1 MSRMP
6 QWALDA
12 LSDVYDPCCREKGIS
27 VVDMGLV
34 RSVHASGGHVR
45 IELLLT
51 SGWCPFASRVLTEV
65 QERIAAQPGVTDAE
79 VEIVWDEAWTT
90 DRLSPSAARLLRF
103 LPPPAQ
109 IPDRAAYLAAHL
121 PARGDPS

>member
-1 MSRMP
+1 MSGVP

-34 RSVHASGGHVR
+34 RSVHEAGGQVR
-45 IELLLT
+45 VELLLT
-51 SGWCPFASRVLTEV
+51 SGWCPFASRVLTEI
-65 QERIAAQPGVTDAE
+65 QHRIEAQPGVSAAE

-90 DRLSPSAARLLRF
+90 DRLSERAARLLRF

-109 IPDRAAYLAAHL
+109 IPDRDAYIAAHL
-121 PARGDPS
+121 PVKGDPP